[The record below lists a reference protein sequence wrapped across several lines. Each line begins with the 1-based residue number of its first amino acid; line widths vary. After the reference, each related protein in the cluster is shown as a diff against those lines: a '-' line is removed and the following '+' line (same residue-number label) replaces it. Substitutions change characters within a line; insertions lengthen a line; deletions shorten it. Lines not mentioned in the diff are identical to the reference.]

1 MMGWL
6 QTEER
11 DHLLTLVA
19 AAVGAVAAE
28 MIVVVLV
35 SGIAE
40 ADIENDHRS

>member
-1 MMGWL
+1 MMGWM
-6 QTEER
+6 QKEER

-19 AAVGAVAAE
+19 VAAE
-28 MIVVVLV
+28 MIVVVPV